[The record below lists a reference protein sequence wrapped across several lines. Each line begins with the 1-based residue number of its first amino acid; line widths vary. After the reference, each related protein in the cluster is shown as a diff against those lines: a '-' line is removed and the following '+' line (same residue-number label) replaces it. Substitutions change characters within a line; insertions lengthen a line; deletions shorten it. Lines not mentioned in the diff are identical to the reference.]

1 MNWLLATRAVAHG
14 VVAIMITFAQID
26 NVLNSLVLF
35 GSLYLAAS
43 LGTTFVDRRYKL
55 TSPSVGL
62 PLIAPM
68 VVATLAVA
76 ALWLQLDTLLVFR
89 ILTALLMGWF
99 VISEIMVANK
109 VGRKTLQ
116 GREAVI
122 TAVFSAVMLG
132 LAAGANLREQDLVGF
147 FGAYNALLAVHLGI
161 AAATP
166 KK

>member
-43 LGTTFVDRRYKL
+43 LGTTFLDRRYKL

-76 ALWLQLDTLLVFR
+76 ALWLQLDTLLAFR

-99 VISEIMVANK
+99 VISEIVVANK

-147 FGAYNALLAVHLGI
+147 FGSYNALLAVHLGI

>member
-43 LGTTFVDRRYKL
+43 LGTTFIDHRYKL

-76 ALWLQLDTLLVFR
+76 ALWLQLDTLLAFR

-99 VISEIMVANK
+99 VISEIVVANK

>member
-26 NVLNSLVLF
+26 NVLNCLVLF

-43 LGTTFVDRRYKL
+43 LGTTVLDRRYKL

-76 ALWLQLDTLLVFR
+76 ALASTRHSACVPNSHRSTNGLVR
-89 ILTALLMGWF
+89 
-99 VISEIMVANK
+99 
-109 VGRKTLQ
+109 
-116 GREAVI
+116 
-122 TAVFSAVMLG
+122 
-132 LAAGANLREQDLVGF
+132 D
-147 FGAYNALLAVHLGI
+147 
-161 AAATP
+161 
-166 KK
+166 

>member
-43 LGTTFVDRRYKL
+43 LGTTLLDRRYKL

-76 ALWLQLDTLLVFR
+76 ALWLQLDTLLAFR

-99 VISEIMVANK
+99 VISEIVVANK

-122 TAVFSAVMLG
+122 TAVFSTVMLG

>member
-43 LGTTFVDRRYKL
+43 LGTTFLDRRYKL

-76 ALWLQLDTLLVFR
+76 ALWLQLDTLLAFR

-99 VISEIMVANK
+99 VVSEIVVANK

>member
-43 LGTTFVDRRYKL
+43 LGTTFLDRRYKL

-76 ALWLQLDTLLVFR
+76 ALGFQLDTLLAFR

-99 VISEIMVANK
+99 VISEIVVANK